1 MTSLSLLSALA
12 RETSKIKI
20 HLNFEAFEKMLKA
33 IGLQT
38 TFPFAKTY
46 CSCPRDDRDGKVPWK
61 RNIVFFGAAT

>member
-38 TFPFAKTY
+38 TFPFAKLTAVAL
-46 CSCPRDDRDGKVPWK
+46 SQVKFGKNPIEK
-61 RNIVFFGAAT
+61 SKKDL